1 MIGLC
6 IVCSTVGKQK
16 EIGKQTKERVLK
28 ALKGVKNIKFLGLI
42 NEIKEAKN
50 IAKGCKN
57 EISGCIVAVAT
68 GGTSRIIKVLAE
80 SFKKPMLIWANP
92 FNNSLASSL
101 EAFSQLKQ
109 KREVKLF
116 YSAIQ
121 PNAINEINKF
131 IDVCEAI
138 NKLENSRIGCI
149 GKPTKWILNP
159 KNRKAINKL
168 GPKILELK
176 IEELINAI
184 SRAEDEIK
192 NIYNKLKKSF
202 GKIEVSER
210 DLVNAIKVYIAL
222 KQLISKYI
230 LSAVT
235 IKCFDLL
242 AYNYT
247 ACLGVSLCND
257 EGIIA
262 GCEADVQALLTMMVV
277 SFITNKP
284 CWMANPSRIDKDKN
298 TITLAHCTIATKMIS
313 NMQKAA
319 LLPHM
324 ESGKCVAIRGP
335 LKHKEVTLVRLGGK
349 HLDKMLIAPGRIIKS
364 NMKEPNLCRTQVEVE
379 LNGSVNDLI
388 ENALGNHLILT
399 YGKVEPSLVDFCKF
413 KGINPVLIK

>member
-6 IVCSTVGKQK
+6 VVCSTIGKQK
-16 EIGKQTKERVLK
+16 EIGKQTKKRVLK

-50 IAKGCKN
+50 IVKSCKN

-80 SFKKPMLIWANP
+80 RIKKPMLIWANP

-109 KREVKLF
+109 KSPVKLF
-116 YSAIQ
+116 YSTIK
-121 PNAINEINKF
+121 PKVVDEINKF

-149 GKPTKWILNP
+149 GKPTKWILNS
-159 KNRKAINKL
+159 KNRKAIKL

-176 IEELINAI
+176 IEELIDVMSGI
-184 SRAEDEIK
+184 EDKVK
-192 NIYNKLKKSF
+192 NIYKKLKKNF

-210 DLVNAIKVYIAL
+210 DLVNAIKVYIAI
-222 KQLISKYI
+222 KQLISKYG

-262 GCEADVQALLTMMVV
+262 GCEADIQALLTMMVV

-313 NMQKAA
+313 NIQKAA

-364 NMKEPNLCRTQVEVE
+364 NMKELNLCRTQAEVE

-413 KGINPVLIK
+413 KGINTILIK